1 MATSQEIAAI
11 FEKMVETFDPQKAVG
26 VNATIQ
32 FDLGGDSGGQYWIKI
47 ADGKAQSG
55 TGLADS
61 PTMTLRAAADDW
73 AAVVNGQLNPMQA
86 FMSGKLKIQGDMGL
100 ALKLQPMFLS

>member
-1 MATSQEIAAI
+1 MATSQEIASI
-11 FEKMVETFDPQKAVG
+11 FDKMVEKFDPQKAAG
-26 VNATIQ
+26 VNAVIQ
-32 FDLGGDSGGQYWIKI
+32 FDLSGDNGGQYWVKI
-47 ADGKAQSG
+47 ADGQAQAG
-55 TGLADS
+55 AGLTDT

-86 FMSGKLKIQGDMGL
+86 FMSGKLKIQGDMAL

>member
-11 FEKMVETFDPQKAVG
+11 FDKMVEKFDPQKAAG
-26 VNATIQ
+26 VDAMIQ
-32 FDLGGDSGGQYWIKI
+32 FDLSGESGGQYWVKI
-47 ADGKAQSG
+47 ADGQAHTG
-55 TGLADS
+55 TGVAEN